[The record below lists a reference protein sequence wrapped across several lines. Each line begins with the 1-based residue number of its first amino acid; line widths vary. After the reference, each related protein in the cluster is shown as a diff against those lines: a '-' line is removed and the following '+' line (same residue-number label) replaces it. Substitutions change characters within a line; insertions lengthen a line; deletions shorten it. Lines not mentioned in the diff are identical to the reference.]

1 MDNFDLRKYLAE
13 GRLFEEDSI
22 NISSLSLLDDE
33 IEKAIKKALEDASKE
48 ETPTNEIIGLSTV
61 ALIVAIPGIINAIT
75 KVIKALAQKSG
86 IQLKKEDPKWYEVL
100 EKVTDKIDDYLDTP
114 FNFMLKPFVKDSIK
128 RVKYA
133 KILKAVTLVLISIS
147 ALADPS
153 KIKDTTSL
161 IKSLAP
167 DIGTEL
173 LQAISEKNSSNIGKL
188 LKVAFNNIK

>member
-13 GRLFEEDSI
+13 GRLFEEDIVDVSG
-22 NISSLSLLDDE
+22 LDKLDDE
-33 IEKAIKKALEDASKE
+33 IKKALEDASKE
-48 ETPTNEIIGLSTV
+48 ETPTNEIVGLTTV

-75 KVIKALAQKSG
+75 KVIKSLAQKSG

-100 EKVTDKIDDYLDTP
+100 EKATGKIDDYLDTP

-128 RVKYA
+128 RAKYA
-133 KILKAVTLVLISIS
+133 KILKAVTLALMSIS

-167 DIGTEL
+167 DIGGEL
-173 LQAISEKNSSNIGKL
+173 IQAIGEKNSSSIGKL

>member
-13 GRLFEEDSI
+13 GRLFEEDIVDVSG
-22 NISSLSLLDDE
+22 LDKLDDE
-33 IEKAIKKALEDASKE
+33 IKKALEDASKE
-48 ETPTNEIIGLSTV
+48 ETPTNEIVGLTTV

-100 EKVTDKIDDYLDTP
+100 EKATDKIDDYLDTP

-128 RVKYA
+128 RAKYA
-133 KILKAVTLVLISIS
+133 KILKAVTLALMSIS

-167 DIGTEL
+167 DIGGEL
-173 LQAISEKNSSNIGKL
+173 IQAIGEKNSSSIGKL

>member
-13 GRLFEEDSI
+13 GRLFEEDIVDVSG
-22 NISSLSLLDDE
+22 LDKLDDE
-33 IEKAIKKALEDASKE
+33 IKKALEDASKE
-48 ETPTNEIIGLSTV
+48 EAPTNEIIGLTTV

-75 KVIKALAQKSG
+75 KVIKSLAQKSG

-100 EKVTDKIDDYLDTP
+100 EKATGKIDDYLDTP

-128 RVKYA
+128 RAKYA
-133 KILKAVTLVLISIS
+133 KILKAGTLTLMSIS

-167 DIGTEL
+167 DIGGEL
-173 LQAISEKNSSNIGKL
+173 IQAIGEKNSSSIGKL

>member
-1 MDNFDLRKYLAE
+1 MDNFNLQKYLAE

-22 NISSLSLLDDE
+22 DISGLDLLDDE
-33 IEKAIKKALEDASKE
+33 IKKALEDASKE
-48 ETPTNEIIGLSTV
+48 ETPTNEIIGLTTV

-100 EKVTDKIDDYLDTP
+100 EKATSKIDDYLDTP
-114 FNFMLKPFVKDSIK
+114 FNFMLRPFVKDSIK
-128 RVKYA
+128 RAKYA
-133 KILKAVTLVLISIS
+133 KILKAVTLALMSIS

-167 DIGTEL
+167 DIGGEL
-173 LQAISEKNSSNIGKL
+173 IQAIGEKNSSNIGKL

>member
-13 GRLFEEDSI
+13 GRLFEEDIVDVSG
-22 NISSLSLLDDE
+22 LDKLDDE
-33 IEKAIKKALEDASKE
+33 IKKALEDASKE
-48 ETPTNEIIGLSTV
+48 ETPTNEIIGLTTV

-100 EKVTDKIDDYLDTP
+100 EKATDKIDDYLDTP

-128 RVKYA
+128 RAKYA
-133 KILKAVTLVLISIS
+133 KILKAVTLALMSIS

-167 DIGTEL
+167 DIGGEL
-173 LQAISEKNSSNIGKL
+173 IQAIGEKNSSSIGKL
-188 LKVAFNNIK
+188 LKVAFNKIK

>member
-1 MDNFDLRKYLAE
+1 MKNFDLRKYLAE
-13 GRLFEEDSI
+13 GRLFEEDTIDVSG
-22 NISSLSLLDDE
+22 LDKLDDE
-33 IEKAIKKALEDASKE
+33 IKKALEDASKE
-48 ETPTNEIIGLSTV
+48 ETPTNEIVGLTTV

-100 EKVTDKIDDYLDTP
+100 EKATGKIDDYLDTP

-128 RVKYA
+128 RAKYA
-133 KILKAVTLVLISIS
+133 KILKAVTLALMSIS

-167 DIGTEL
+167 DIGGEL
-173 LQAISEKNSSNIGKL
+173 IQAIGEKNSSSIGKL

>member
-13 GRLFEEDSI
+13 GRLFEEDIVDVSG
-22 NISSLSLLDDE
+22 LDKLDDE
-33 IEKAIKKALEDASKE
+33 IKKALEDASKE
-48 ETPTNEIIGLSTV
+48 ETPTNEIVGLTTV

-75 KVIKALAQKSG
+75 KVIKSLAQKSG

-100 EKVTDKIDDYLDTP
+100 EKATGKIDDYLDTP

-128 RVKYA
+128 RAKYA
-133 KILKAVTLVLISIS
+133 KILKAVTLALMSIS

-161 IKSLAP
+161 IKSLTP
-167 DIGTEL
+167 DIGVEL
-173 LQAISEKNSSNIGKL
+173 IQAIGEKNSSSIGKL

>member
-13 GRLFEEDSI
+13 GRLFEEDIVDVSG
-22 NISSLSLLDDE
+22 LDKLDDE
-33 IEKAIKKALEDASKE
+33 IKKALEDASKE
-48 ETPTNEIIGLSTV
+48 ETPTNEIVGLTTV

-100 EKVTDKIDDYLDTP
+100 EKATGKIDDYLDTP

-128 RVKYA
+128 RSKYA
-133 KILKAVTLVLISIS
+133 KILKAVTLALMSIS

-167 DIGTEL
+167 DIGGVL
-173 LQAISEKNSSNIGKL
+173 IQAIGEKNSSSIGKL

>member
-1 MDNFDLRKYLAE
+1 MDNFNLQKYLAE

-22 NISSLSLLDDE
+22 DISGLDLLDDE
-33 IEKAIKKALEDASKE
+33 IKKALEDASKE
-48 ETPTNEIIGLSTV
+48 EAPTNEIIGFTTV
-61 ALIVAIPGIINAIT
+61 ALVIAIPGIINAIT

-100 EKVTDKIDDYLDTP
+100 EKATSKIDDYLDTP

-128 RVKYA
+128 RAKYA
-133 KILKAVTLVLISIS
+133 KILKAVTLALMSIS

-167 DIGTEL
+167 DIGIEL
-173 LQAISEKNSSNIGKL
+173 IQAIGEKNSSNIGKL

>member
-1 MDNFDLRKYLAE
+1 MDNFNLQKYLAE

-22 NISSLSLLDDE
+22 DISGLGLLDDE
-33 IEKAIKKALEDASKE
+33 IKKALEDASKE
-48 ETPTNEIIGLSTV
+48 EAPTNEIIGFTTV
-61 ALIVAIPGIINAIT
+61 ALVIAIPGIINAIT

-100 EKVTDKIDDYLDTP
+100 EKATSKIDDYLDTP
-114 FNFMLKPFVKDSIK
+114 FNFMLRPFVKDSIK
-128 RVKYA
+128 RAKYS
-133 KILKAVTLVLISIS
+133 KILKAVTLALMSIS
-147 ALADPS
+147 SLADPS

-167 DIGTEL
+167 DIGKEL
-173 LQAISEKNSSNIGKL
+173 IQAIGEKNPSNIGKL

>member
-1 MDNFDLRKYLAE
+1 MDNFNLQKYLAE

-22 NISSLSLLDDE
+22 DISGLGLLDDE
-33 IEKAIKKALEDASKE
+33 IKKALEDASKE
-48 ETPTNEIIGLSTV
+48 EAPTNEIIGFTTV
-61 ALIVAIPGIINAIT
+61 ALVIAIPGIINAIT

-100 EKVTDKIDDYLDTP
+100 EKATSKIDDYLDTP
-114 FNFMLKPFVKDSIK
+114 FNFMLRPFVKDSIK
-128 RVKYA
+128 RAEYS
-133 KILKAVTLVLISIS
+133 KILKAVTLALMSIS

-167 DIGTEL
+167 DIGGEL
-173 LQAISEKNSSNIGKL
+173 IQAIGEKNSGNIGKL
-188 LKVAFNNIK
+188 IKVAFNNLK

>member
-1 MDNFDLRKYLAE
+1 MDNFNLQKYLAE

-22 NISSLSLLDDE
+22 DISGLGLLDDE
-33 IEKAIKKALEDASKE
+33 IKKALEDASKE
-48 ETPTNEIIGLSTV
+48 EAPTNEIIGFTTV
-61 ALIVAIPGIINAIT
+61 ALVIAIPGIINAIT

-100 EKVTDKIDDYLDTP
+100 EKATSKIDDYLDTP
-114 FNFMLKPFVKDSIK
+114 FNFMLRPFVKDSIK
-128 RVKYA
+128 RAKYA
-133 KILKAVTLVLISIS
+133 KILKAVTLALMSIS

-167 DIGTEL
+167 DIGIEL
-173 LQAISEKNSSNIGKL
+173 IQAIGEKNSSNIGKL

>member
-1 MDNFDLRKYLAE
+1 MGFDYKKYLAE
-13 GRLFEEDSI
+13 GRLFEED
-22 NISSLSLLDDE
+22 NIDISVLDKLDDE
-33 IEKAIKKALEDASKE
+33 IKKALEAASKE
-48 ETPTNEIIGLSTV
+48 ESPTNEIVGLTTV
-61 ALIVAIPGIINAIT
+61 ALVIAIPGIVNAIT
-75 KVIKALAQKSG
+75 KVIKVLAQKSG

-114 FNFMLKPFVKDSIK
+114 FNFILKPFVKDSIK
-128 RVKYA
+128 RAKYA
-133 KILKAVTLVLISIS
+133 KILKAVTLTLMSIS

-167 DIGTEL
+167 DIGGEL
-173 LQAISEKNSSNIGKL
+173 IQAIGEKNASKIGQL

>member
-1 MDNFDLRKYLAE
+1 MNDFNFKKYLSE
-13 GRLFEEDSI
+13 GRLFEED
-22 NISSLSLLDDE
+22 NIDVSGLDILDNE
-33 IEKAIKKALEDASKE
+33 IKKALEAASKE
-48 ETPTNEIIGLSTV
+48 EAPTNEIIGLTSV
-61 ALIVAIPGIINAIT
+61 ALVVAIPGIINAIT
-75 KVIKALAQKSG
+75 KVIKSLAQKSG

-100 EKVTDKIDDYLDTP
+100 EKATGKIDDYLDTP

-128 RVKYA
+128 RAKYA
-133 KILKAVTLVLISIS
+133 KILKAVTLALMSIS

-167 DIGTEL
+167 DIGGEL
-173 LQAISEKNSSNIGKL
+173 IQAIGEKNSSNIGKL

>member
-13 GRLFEEDSI
+13 GRLFEEDIVDVSG
-22 NISSLSLLDDE
+22 LDKLDDE
-33 IEKAIKKALEDASKE
+33 IKKALEDASKE
-48 ETPTNEIIGLSTV
+48 ETPTNEIVGLTTV

-100 EKVTDKIDDYLDTP
+100 EKATDKIDDYLDTP

-128 RVKYA
+128 RAKYA
-133 KILKAVTLVLISIS
+133 KILKAVTLALMSIS

-167 DIGTEL
+167 DIGGEL
-173 LQAISEKNSSNIGKL
+173 IQAIGEKNSSSIGKL
-188 LKVAFNNIK
+188 LKVAFNSIK

>member
-1 MDNFDLRKYLAE
+1 MDNFNLQKYLAE

-22 NISSLSLLDDE
+22 DISGLGLLDDE
-33 IEKAIKKALEDASKE
+33 IKKALEDASKE
-48 ETPTNEIIGLSTV
+48 EAPTNEIIGFTTV
-61 ALIVAIPGIINAIT
+61 ALVIAIPGIINAIT

-100 EKVTDKIDDYLDTP
+100 EKATSKIDDYLDTP

-133 KILKAVTLVLISIS
+133 KILKAVTLVLMSIS

-167 DIGTEL
+167 DIGKEL

>member
-13 GRLFEEDSI
+13 GRLFEEDIVDVSG
-22 NISSLSLLDDE
+22 LDKLDDE
-33 IEKAIKKALEDASKE
+33 IKKALEDASKE
-48 ETPTNEIIGLSTV
+48 ETPTNEIIGLTTV

-100 EKVTDKIDDYLDTP
+100 EKATDKIDDYLDTP

-128 RVKYA
+128 RAKYA
-133 KILKAVTLVLISIS
+133 KILKAVTLALMSIS

-167 DIGTEL
+167 DIGGEL
-173 LQAISEKNSSNIGKL
+173 IQAIGEKNSSSIGKL
-188 LKVAFNNIK
+188 LKVAFNSIK

>member
-13 GRLFEEDSI
+13 RRLFEE
-22 NISSLSLLDDE
+22 NIIDVSGLDKLDDE
-33 IEKAIKKALEDASKE
+33 IKKALEDASKE
-48 ETPTNEIIGLSTV
+48 ETPTNEIVGLTTV

-100 EKVTDKIDDYLDTP
+100 EKATGKIDDYLDTP

-128 RVKYA
+128 RAKYA
-133 KILKAVTLVLISIS
+133 KILKAVTLTLMSIS

-153 KIKDTTSL
+153 KIKDTASL

-167 DIGTEL
+167 DIGGEL
-173 LQAISEKNSSNIGKL
+173 IQAIGEKNASNIGKL

>member
-13 GRLFEEDSI
+13 GRLFEEDIVDVSG
-22 NISSLSLLDDE
+22 LDKLDDE
-33 IEKAIKKALEDASKE
+33 IKKALEDASKE
-48 ETPTNEIIGLSTV
+48 ETPTNEIIGLTTV

-100 EKVTDKIDDYLDTP
+100 EKATDKIDGYLDTP

-128 RVKYA
+128 RAKYA
-133 KILKAVTLVLISIS
+133 KILKAVTLALMSIS

-167 DIGTEL
+167 DIGGEL
-173 LQAISEKNSSNIGKL
+173 IQAIGEKNSSSIGKL

>member
-1 MDNFDLRKYLAE
+1 MDNFNLQKYLAE

-22 NISSLSLLDDE
+22 DISGLDLLDDE
-33 IEKAIKKALEDASKE
+33 IKKALEDASKE
-48 ETPTNEIIGLSTV
+48 EAPTNEIIGFTTV
-61 ALIVAIPGIINAIT
+61 ALVIAIPGIINAIT

-100 EKVTDKIDDYLDTP
+100 EKATSKIDDYLDTP
-114 FNFMLKPFVKDSIK
+114 FNFMLRPFVKDSIK
-128 RVKYA
+128 RAKYS
-133 KILKAVTLVLISIS
+133 KILKAVTLALMSIS
-147 ALADPS
+147 SLADPS

-167 DIGTEL
+167 DIGGEL
-173 LQAISEKNSSNIGKL
+173 IQAIGEKNSSNIGKL

>member
-22 NISSLSLLDDE
+22 DISDLDLLDDE
-33 IEKAIKKALEDASKE
+33 IKKSLEAASKE
-48 ETPTNEIIGLSTV
+48 ETPTNEVIGLSIV
-61 ALIVAIPGIINAIT
+61 ALVIAIPGIINAIT
-75 KVIKALAQKSG
+75 KVIKVLAQKSG

-100 EKVTDKIDDYLDTP
+100 EKVTDEIDNYLDTP
-114 FNFMLKPFVKDSIK
+114 FNFMLKPFVKDPIK

-133 KILKAVTLVLISIS
+133 KILKAVTLVLMSIS

-167 DIGTEL
+167 DIFPEL
-173 LQAISEKNSSNIGKL
+173 IQAIGEKNSSNIGKL

>member
-22 NISSLSLLDDE
+22 DISSLGLLDDE
-33 IEKAIKKALEDASKE
+33 IKKALEDASKE

>member
-13 GRLFEEDSI
+13 GRLFEEDTIDVSG
-22 NISSLSLLDDE
+22 LDKLDDE
-33 IEKAIKKALEDASKE
+33 IKKALEDASKE
-48 ETPTNEIIGLSTV
+48 ETPTNEIVGLTTV

-100 EKVTDKIDDYLDTP
+100 EKATGKIDDYLDTP

-128 RVKYA
+128 RAKYA
-133 KILKAVTLVLISIS
+133 KILKAVTLALMSIS

-167 DIGTEL
+167 DIGGEL
-173 LQAISEKNSSNIGKL
+173 IQAIGEKNSSSIGKL

>member
-1 MDNFDLRKYLAE
+1 MGFDYKKYLAE
-13 GRLFEEDSI
+13 GRLFEED
-22 NISSLSLLDDE
+22 NIDISVLDKLDDE
-33 IEKAIKKALEDASKE
+33 IKKALEAASKE
-48 ETPTNEIIGLSTV
+48 ESPTNEIVGLTTV
-61 ALIVAIPGIINAIT
+61 ALVIAIPGIVNAIT
-75 KVIKALAQKSG
+75 KVIKVLAQKSG

-100 EKVTDKIDDYLDTP
+100 EKATSKIDDYLDTP

-128 RVKYA
+128 RAKYA
-133 KILKAVTLVLISIS
+133 KILKAVTLTLMSIS

-167 DIGTEL
+167 DIGGEL
-173 LQAISEKNSSNIGKL
+173 IQAIGEKNASKIGQL